1 MNSTIDNL
9 NFGVIID
16 DTEFN
21 NQIKKMEAEAK
32 RFNTSMSNLLN
43 LKKQAQ
49 QWSQADVENN
59 RRAWQAKVDE
69 ERAQERINREKIKSD
84 GLQRKINAQI
94 DAATD
99 KYKAQSRVMG
109 ELKNL
114 ALGYLSIHGATQL
127 LSSLVRVTGEF
138 ELQKTTLAAML
149 GDLNAAEGVLTR
161 IQGLAVKSPFQFK
174 ELTTYA
180 KQLSAFS
187 VPAQELYDTTKMLAD
202 ISAGLG
208 VGMDRIVLAYGQVRS
223 AAFLRGQEVR
233 QFTEAGIP
241 ILNELAKQFTELE
254 GRAVSAGD
262 VFDKI
267 SKRLVPFEMVAKVF
281 KDMTSEGGKF
291 YNMQEVQAET
301 LKGKISNLK
310 DAYEIMLNEIGQNQS
325 DKLKGAVDLVRRLMQ
340 NYEELG
346 RTLVQLVVT
355 YGVTKT
361 ATELLAV
368 AFGKLQLKSVSLIKT
383 LRNVQ
388 AFAMKNPYTLIAAG
402 LTAAGIGIYKWSTR
416 LQEAEKI
423 QKSVTDTSQDF
434 YKSLATETSKLNTL
448 YAKLKLAK
456 EETEEYADAKKQIY
470 TQYAPYIAQLKEE
483 GKNVQDLASIYE
495 DLKLKIEASQ
505 KAKFRDIASQ
515 DIEQTFG
522 NSTNKLLQQTE
533 KKIKNLGKDVG
544 MSFSELEH
552 QALIAYVTGSLSTED
567 ILNNPE
573 LSRIGEVMALP
584 IFKGVER
591 LKEAFGDA
599 SKAYQDGLVAIEK
612 LYGKAEAISNEE
624 QPFIYPTEEDG
635 DDSNKKAADRIQEE
649 INAVKKLRDAYQTL
663 APYMNGEMLRKTL
676 TALFPNADQ
685 QLIQSLDFRGKLVEL
700 AAELNKFDESA
711 SKRLLDSLSG
721 EKASEIASAFK
732 AIETYKNMLD
742 QWFGEDFTLTGTGVN
757 FDISKIIRDLNNQ
770 YAKIGKKAIEA
781 NDLLTK
787 AKIGD
792 EEALKTVREVYG
804 EEVWK
809 KYITDG
815 SAAIDELAKKEREA
829 AQKTAQEKV
838 NDLAKTYVSEMTSHL
853 SLSDWGDKNLRQIE
867 EIEKE
872 LAELSNKG
880 ISFDQELL
888 DRLDK
893 AGITLDVFIEQVKNG
908 FKELDEETDEEKRK
922 KQIEYF
928 KDTAEAVSSLGSE
941 IEKLGDA
948 VGSGYLTE
956 LGKGLST
963 FADTAS
969 QIVQALE
976 AKDTIA
982 LIANIASVVISKIT
996 EVASKAI
1003 ELQNEL
1009 YESSK
1014 DLDSMM
1020 LEDRRSQYKNYFGID
1035 EMALATENIRIL
1047 NEAYKDYQSTVEKF
1061 EKKKIQGRIVGYGAS
1076 GGREYAKQS
1085 VEDILKD
1092 ISEAQGWDLY
1102 LNSGELNMNAVIAK
1116 FDAYSQFLTR
1126 KQKKLMQTLIDEW
1139 NAYDD
1144 AAAQQAE
1151 YLTNL
1156 FSGVA
1161 DDISTSMVDAFI
1173 ESGDAVNGL
1182 GDVISDVSKQ
1192 MVADLIKS
1200 VYLMP
1205 ILSGYTKQFEAI
1217 QQSASMTPTEKT
1229 EAQLMLLDD
1238 ALQQISGQS
1247 ANINETLERFSE
1259 YLGEGEGGT
1268 SELGEGIKGI
1278 TEDTANLLASYLN
1291 AIRADVSYS
1300 KVLWQRMDANTQAIA
1315 NALVGFSAPSL
1326 MEYQAKIESNTYN
1339 NMLATQSILARLNEL
1354 VTYDDGPASIRVLR

>member
-21 NQIKKMEAEAK
+21 DQIKKMEAEAK

-223 AAFLRGQEVR
+223 AVFLRGQEVR

-262 VFDKI
+262 VFDKT

-423 QKSVTDTSQDF
+423 QKSVTDTSQDY

-522 NSTNKLLQQTE
+522 NSTAKLLKQTDR
-533 KKIKNLGKDVG
+533 KIKGLGKDMG

-552 QALIAYVTGSLSTED
+552 QALIAYVTGSLSAED

-584 IFKGVER
+584 IFKGVDK
-591 LKEAFGDA
+591 LKEAFADA

-612 LYGKAEAISNEE
+612 LYGKATAISNED
-624 QPFIYPTEEDG
+624 QPFIYSTEEDG
-635 DDSNKKAADRIQEE
+635 DDPNKKAADRIQEE

-787 AKIGD
+787 AQMGD

-804 EEVWK
+804 EEVWQ
-809 KYITDG
+809 KYLTDG
-815 SAAIDELAKKEREA
+815 SATIEKLANLEREEAKKTAAEKIRDLADSYVKDRLKKLDLNDWSDKTLKQMKTIEAEVQKIMEEGVDIDDETIQKIKDAGLTLEEFTKLVGEGFSATADTVEEEIRKKIVENVKTVISVMSDVGDAVTNLGKKIGDSGIESLGKSFSDAADMLPELMEA
-829 AQKTAQEKV
+829 AEANDTPAIIINMLSYLVTNIMDTINYTYEAQEKLYDAAL
-838 NDLAKTYVSEMTSHL
+838 NYRELLLDIARKSH
-853 SLSDWGDKNLRQIE
+853 SGIWGEN
-867 EIEKE
+867 E
-872 LAELSNKG
+872 LALAAENVRILTEAQKEYSETLRKVNEVKFQG
-880 ISFDQELL
+880 Y
-888 DRLDK
+888 RN
-893 AGITLDVFIEQVKNG
+893 AGGFGRTGMKNQSVADM
-908 FKELDEETDEEKRK
+908 L
-922 KQIEYF
+922 EYF
-928 KDTAEAVSSLGSE
+928 
-941 IEKLGDA
+941 
-948 VGSGYLTE
+948 
-956 LGKGLST
+956 
-963 FADTAS
+963 
-969 QIVQALE
+969 
-976 AKDTIA
+976 
-982 LIANIASVVISKIT
+982 ANAH
-996 EVASKAI
+996 
-1003 ELQNEL
+1003 
-1009 YESSK
+1009 
-1014 DLDSMM
+1014 D
-1020 LEDRRSQYKNYFGID
+1020 
-1035 EMALATENIRIL
+1035 
-1047 NEAYKDYQSTVEKF
+1047 
-1061 EKKKIQGRIVGYGAS
+1061 
-1076 GGREYAKQS
+1076 
-1085 VEDILKD
+1085 
-1092 ISEAQGWDLY
+1092 WDLY
-1102 LNSGELNMNAVIAK
+1102 RENGEINIAAVESYYDTFK
-1116 FDAYSQFLTR
+1116 DSLTR
-1126 KQKKLMQTLIDEW
+1126 KQRRLVQQLIENG
-1139 NAYDD
+1139 NAYED

-1156 FSGVA
+1156 FSRVA
-1161 DDISTSMVDAFI
+1161 DNIATSMVDAFI
-1173 ESGDAVNGL
+1173 ESGDAAMDMGEIVSN
-1182 GDVISDVSKQ
+1182 VSKQ

-1200 VYLMP
+1200 LYIMP
-1205 ILSGYTKQFEAI
+1205 ILSDYKDKFLAI
-1217 QQSASMTPTEKT
+1217 DETHPVGTTANT
-1229 EAQLMLLDD
+1229 EAKVELLET
-1238 ALQQISGQS
+1238 ALSQIAGKSDE
-1247 ANINETLERFSE
+1247 ITETLEHFAE
-1259 YLGEGEGGT
+1259 YLRDGKGGENGL
-1268 SELGEGIKGI
+1268 SEGIKGM
-1278 TEDTANLLASYLN
+1278 TEDTANLRASYLN
-1291 AIRADVSYS
+1291 AIRADVAYS

-1315 NALVGFSAPSL
+1315 NSLVGFSAPSL
-1326 MEYQAKIESNTYN
+1326 MDYQKRIEANTYN
-1339 NMLATQSILARLNEL
+1339 NMIATQSILARLNEL
-1354 VTYDDGPASIRVLR
+1354 ITYEDGPASMRVLK